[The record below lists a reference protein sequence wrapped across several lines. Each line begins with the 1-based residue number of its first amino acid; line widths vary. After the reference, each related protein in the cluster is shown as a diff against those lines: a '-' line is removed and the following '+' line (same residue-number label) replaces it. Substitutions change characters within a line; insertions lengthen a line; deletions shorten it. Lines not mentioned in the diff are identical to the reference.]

1 MSAQPDE
8 MELREGMR
16 VGLDV
21 PERGACVAEVVRAA
35 DQRLR
40 LKLLDPLPDGGVDQG
55 DDLMVFVARA
65 QGIWQWPARLAT
77 SPGEEIE
84 LTLIGSG
91 ALLQRRTHPRV
102 KVELACEC
110 RLVRNGRR
118 GNNHDAVIE
127 DLSRGGMRLRV
138 GGPFQPGDRVDVT
151 VDLDGSRV
159 TVGGRAVMSRPVSA
173 REKVV
178 NLAFGEAVSGVIAA
192 IDQYLAQRLGT
203 RAS

>member
-1 MSAQPDE
+1 MADE
-8 MELREGMR
+8 GGMELQQGMR
-16 VGLDV
+16 VGIDV
-21 PERGACVAEVVRAA
+21 PDRGACVAEVIRSTP
-35 DQRLR
+35 DRLR

-55 DDLMVFVARA
+55 AELVVFLARD
-65 QGIWQWPARLAT
+65 QGLWQWPARLAT
-77 SPGEEIE
+77 APDAE
-84 LTLIGSG
+84 LELALTGPG
-91 ALLQRRTHPRV
+91 ALLQRRAHPRV
-102 KVELACEC
+102 RVELPCEC

-151 VDLDGSRV
+151 VDLNGSQV

-178 NLAFGEAVSGVIAA
+178 NLAFGESVSGVIAA
-192 IDQYLAQRLGT
+192 IDHYLAQRLGT
-203 RAS
+203 AS